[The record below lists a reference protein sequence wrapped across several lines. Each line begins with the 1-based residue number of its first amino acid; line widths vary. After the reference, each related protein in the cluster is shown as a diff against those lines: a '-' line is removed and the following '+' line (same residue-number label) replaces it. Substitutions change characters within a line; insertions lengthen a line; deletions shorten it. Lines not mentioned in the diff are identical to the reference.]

1 MTVPRHTGSR
11 VGPGEPLGVDE
22 AMIHRLVH
30 AFYGKVRTDPA
41 LGPIFNGAISDW
53 DVHLARMCDFWSSV
67 MLMTGRFKG
76 NPMAAHIRVGG
87 IRPTHFARWLH
98 LFRQT
103 AAETCPPEVAAVFD
117 AKAQNI
123 ARSLQMGIDASQG
136 VLPDRPVSARSVAME
151 S

>member
-1 MTVPRHTGSR
+1 
-11 VGPGEPLGVDE
+11 
-22 AMIHRLVH
+22 
-30 AFYGKVRTDPA
+30 
-41 LGPIFNGAISDW
+41 
-53 DVHLARMCDFWSSV
+53 
-67 MLMTGRFKG
+67 
-76 NPMAAHIRVGG
+76 MAAHIRVGG